1 MEDDY
6 NVLYGMKQ
14 KHGNNMK
21 GTSNI
26 NEYYNNNN
34 NELKHN
40 RNKNTF
46 YDYHL
51 RPVSAKVVRELLSR
65 NDMVPRE
72 SKTTYSRITQPP
84 PLLFRTGLKTT
95 QLASEKGRTEE
106 KSQEAARKR
115 NGL

>member
-26 NEYYNNNN
+26 NKYYNNNN

-51 RPVSAKVVRELLSR
+51 RPVSAKVVR
-65 NDMVPRE
+65 
-72 SKTTYSRITQPP
+72 
-84 PLLFRTGLKTT
+84 
-95 QLASEKGRTEE
+95 
-106 KSQEAARKR
+106 
-115 NGL
+115 